1 FHLIQF
7 PEKGRVL
14 IADRNFKIGEIVF
27 EEKALIIWDSDITLT
42 SNPYKM
48 FLELKIDERDQILNE
63 FYYPGDNAEALNKAE
78 KFIDDLIENKTLELP
93 QSQNENKNMLIKF
106 ECIMQ
111 INGHTITDERNGL
124 FRTGSKLTHS
134 CTPNI
139 SYEL

>member
-106 ECIMQ
+106 E
-111 INGHTITDERNGL
+111 
-124 FRTGSKLTHS
+124 
-134 CTPNI
+134 
-139 SYEL
+139 